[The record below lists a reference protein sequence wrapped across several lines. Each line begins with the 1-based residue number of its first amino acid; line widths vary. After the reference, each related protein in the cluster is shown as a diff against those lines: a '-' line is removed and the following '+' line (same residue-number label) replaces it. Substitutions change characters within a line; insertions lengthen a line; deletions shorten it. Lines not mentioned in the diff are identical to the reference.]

1 MNILLVASAVE
12 IAIATIILWYVVD
25 LLTTMPGEY
34 AYGRQVSDYSGSRPR
49 GNLNVPR
56 ATDSRWVSVG
66 ACAYHTMNW
75 SGCCSSAV
83 LQADITT

>member
-1 MNILLVASAVE
+1 MNFIALVTSTAE

-66 ACAYHTMNW
+66 PCAYHTMKR
-75 SGCCSSAV
+75 GATVPPPRAVSAS
-83 LQADITT
+83 T